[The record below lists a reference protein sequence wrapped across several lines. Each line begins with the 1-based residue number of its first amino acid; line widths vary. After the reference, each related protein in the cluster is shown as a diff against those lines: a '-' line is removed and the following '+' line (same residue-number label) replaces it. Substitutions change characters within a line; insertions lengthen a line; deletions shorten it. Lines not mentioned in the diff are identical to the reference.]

1 MWLLVIAA
9 SIGGILAIILKNG
22 FTVITLMISLPVLY
36 TLFNTIYSNSRKVR
50 IKIRKFMN
58 WINISTFDVE
68 FQSTFKFKN
77 DSEIKD
83 INKDYKLIEELIY
96 KVLKKEGYTE
106 NKSKLIDISLDRVS
120 GVKFFI
126 KPHKIYL
133 SIDQSNDGG
142 EAKLLL
148 NVDARLK
155 YRNGEKILNDFL
167 LGIYEKIEDLNF
179 SKDKYIVKMSKNTKK
194 ADFMKNHFVKELTP
208 KEVSNFSIIVKEKN
222 LNITISQERVTVVT
236 NQKHDLIQG
245 IRYSI
250 ELIN

>member
-1 MWLLVIAA
+1 
-9 SIGGILAIILKNG
+9 
-22 FTVITLMISLPVLY
+22 
-36 TLFNTIYSNSRKVR
+36 
-50 IKIRKFMN
+50 MN